1 MTARRAM
8 LLEWLRI
15 RDFRNIAGA
24 ELRFGAG
31 LNLVVGANGQGKSN
45 LLEAVGVLASGRSF
59 RQATSAMMLRRGAE
73 RFLLAGGVSCGG
85 IARRLDVLGEERRQE
100 VRLDGKSMAAASS
113 MERVLAA
120 VTVTPET
127 PLLVRGGPGER
138 RNYLDWLSFFAHRRH
153 GVEARDYQRALQARN
168 RLLKQSAGDPRE
180 LTAWEAQL
188 AVLGAGIAAR
198 RRETLARVWEVLP
211 GYLALLDLPPE
222 RFSMTLTGPEPL
234 AVEALRERLAASRER
249 DRRLGATG
257 VGPHRDDLLLRME
270 GQPLARFG
278 SRGQQKRFALA
289 LKLAEGELLE
299 GVLGEPPVMVL
310 DDPASEL
317 DRDGM
322 ARLMAL
328 MARQGRQCF
337 LSAREVGEI
346 PWPEDRSRVVCSVAA
361 GVFQVI
367 MECESS

>member
-1 MTARRAM
+1 M
-8 LLEWLRI
+8 LLEWLRV
-15 RDFRNIAGA
+15 RDFRNIAEAG
-24 ELRFGAG
+24 LRFGPG

-45 LLEAVGVLASGRSF
+45 LLEAVGVLAMGRSF

-73 RFLLAGGVSCGG
+73 RFVLAGGVSCCRM
-85 IARRLDVLGEERRQE
+85 AHRLEVLGEERRQE
-100 VRLDGKSMAAASS
+100 VRLDGKPMVAAST

-120 VTVTPET
+120 VIVTPET
-127 PLLVRGGPGER
+127 PQLVRGGPAER

-153 GVEARDYQRALQARN
+153 GVESRDYQRALQARN
-168 RLLKQSAGDPRE
+168 RLLKQGCGDPRE
-180 LTAWEAQL
+180 LAAWEAQL
-188 AVLGAGIAAR
+188 AALGARIAAR
-198 RRETLARVWEVLP
+198 RRETVARVWAVLP

-222 RFSMTLTGPEPL
+222 RISLTLTGLEEL
-234 AVEALRERLAASRER
+234 TEEALRERLAASRER
-249 DRRLGATG
+249 DRRMGATG
-257 VGPHRDDLLLRME
+257 VGPHRDDLVLRME

-289 LKLAEGELLE
+289 LKLAEGALLE
-299 GVLGEPPVMVL
+299 GELGEPPVMVL

-322 ARLMAL
+322 TRLMAL

-346 PWPEDRSRVVCSVAA
+346 PWPDDRSRVVCSVEA
-361 GVFQVI
+361 GVFQVN
-367 MECESS
+367 MECES